1 MALGIA
7 PDEPDQVLRLGRFRE
22 EHPDVIIG
30 DGGFGTWQ
38 ARIPELD
45 GETIITRYILREL
58 LDKLDELT
66 TGHDARPGSAP
77 DRERHAMTALP
88 GNLATGRDRTSCR
101 HDCSTGESTG
111 SRGIRHCAPVVPP
124 WRPVAFHTSFRRRP
138 ER

>member
-1 MALGIA
+1 MSVFRARLTATALGIA

-45 GETIITRYILREL
+45 GETVITRYTLREL

-66 TGHDARPGSAP
+66 TGHDGRPGRVP
-77 DRERHAMTALP
+77 D
-88 GNLATGRDRTSCR
+88 
-101 HDCSTGESTG
+101 
-111 SRGIRHCAPVVPP
+111 
-124 WRPVAFHTSFRRRP
+124 
-138 ER
+138 